1 MKVPKKGPKLD
12 PPGGPVLIQEVH
24 FVDPFGNTFPARDPK
39 LDPQQVESGAFLE
52 VRF

>member
-1 MKVPKKGPKLD
+1 MEGLKLD
-12 PPGGPVLIQEVH
+12 PPEGTTFDFKGSSFL
-24 FVDPFGNTFPARDPK
+24 NTFSLHGGPK